1 MENMEILEKS
11 KKPIERIDDL
21 HRNGY
26 VIIQD
31 PEKFCFG
38 VDAVLLSDFAKA
50 KKNEVVLDLGTGT
63 GIIPILVA
71 AKTNAKK
78 IIGLE
83 IQSQCVEMARRS
95 VAMNDLQERI
105 SIDQGDIK
113 NLTQLYKP
121 SSINVITTN
130 PPYIHKSGGI
140 INEYDSKAIA
150 RHELLCTLDDIVAGS
165 SKLLTFGGR
174 FYMIHRPYRLVDIFT
189 TMRIHNIEPKVI
201 RFVHPFAHKD
211 PTMVL
216 VEGIRSGKAEL
227 KVMPPLIIYESQGVY
242 TEEVRKIYYE

>member
-1 MENMEILEKS
+1 MGKV
-11 KKPIERIDDL
+11 IERIDDL

-38 VDAVLLSDFAKA
+38 VDAVLLSDFAKV
-50 KKNEVVLDLGTGT
+50 KKNEVALDLGTGT
-63 GIIPILVA
+63 GIIPILLA

-83 IQSQCVEMARRS
+83 IQSECVEMARRS
-95 VAMNDLQERI
+95 VAMNNLQERI
-105 SIDQGDIK
+105 SIDEGDIK
-113 NLTQLYKP
+113 NLAELYKP

-140 INEYDSKAIA
+140 LNEYTPKAIA
-150 RHELLCTLDDIVAGS
+150 RHELLCTLDDIISGA

-174 FYMIHRPYRLVDIFT
+174 FYMIHRPYRLVDIFV
-189 TMRIHNIEPKVI
+189 TMRTYNIEPKVI
-201 RFVHPFAHKD
+201 RFVHPFAYKD
-211 PTMVL
+211 PTMIL
-216 VEGIRSGKAEL
+216 VEGVRSGNSEL

-242 TEEVRKIYYE
+242 TEEVHRIYYN